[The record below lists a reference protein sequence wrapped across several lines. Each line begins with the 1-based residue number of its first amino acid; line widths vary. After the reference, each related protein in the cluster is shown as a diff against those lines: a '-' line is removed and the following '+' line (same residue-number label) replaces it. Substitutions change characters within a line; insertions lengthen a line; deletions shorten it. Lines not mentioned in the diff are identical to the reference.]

1 MGAAVPVPQTGRRTQ
16 TPPRTRLARLVG
28 GRLDLC
34 WPGPATPKSRSS
46 KTGGLVKSL
55 QVESSGIPP
64 SMSMQWFHHFIS
76 LACVFLAPV
85 LMSAHGWNS
94 IIGGKSGPTTRW
106 HWYDTNTNTPRLAT
120 VRTNQLVP
128 DVERPFASMH
138 ARTLSLLLTSKGQ
151 R

>member
-16 TPPRTRLARLVG
+16 TPPCMHPSGSARRRQTSRPMLAR
-28 GRLDLC
+28 
-34 WPGPATPKSRSS
+34 PGDSS